1 MNQGS
6 SIALEGDELA
16 ADTTPR
22 GGEARDYL
30 ALLKPRVMSL
40 VVFTSLVGLVCAP
53 GDIHWILGLLAVTC
67 VAVAAG
73 ASGALN
79 MWFEADIDAQ
89 MKRTEG
95 RPIPAGK
102 LDRGQ
107 ALAMGVTLGSGSVI
121 VMGLFV
127 NLVAAGLLAATILF
141 YAVIYTVWLKR
152 RTPQNIV
159 IGGAAGALPPVI
171 GWAAVTGGVSIEP
184 VILFLIIFFWTPPH
198 FWALS
203 LFQQEDYR
211 RAGVPMLPIV
221 AGEEETRRHILI
233 YSIVLAPL
241 ALTPVAIG
249 MAGWIYGVAGV
260 TMGAAFVA
268 LAWRL
273 LFRAD
278 MKSARQLFAFSILY
292 LFILFACLLVE
303 RGIGAF

>member
-1 MNQGS
+1 MS
-6 SIALEGDELA
+6 PTTSVTLEGDEIA
-16 ADTTPR
+16 AQAPS
-22 GGEARDYL
+22 GGGAVSDYF

-40 VVFTSLVGLVCAP
+40 VVFTSVVGLVCAP
-53 GDIHWILGLLAVTC
+53 GEIHWVLGMLAVIC
-67 VAVAAG
+67 VAIGAG

-79 MWFEADIDAQ
+79 MWFESDIDAQ
-89 MKRTEG
+89 MNRTRG

-102 LDRGQ
+102 LDRGE
-107 ALAMGVTLGSGSVI
+107 ALAIGVVLSVGSVV

-127 NLVAAGLLAATILF
+127 NLVAAALLAATIVF
-141 YAVIYTVWLKR
+141 YSVVYTVWLKR

-159 IGGAAGALPPVI
+159 IGGAAGAFPPVI
-171 GWAAVTGGVSIEP
+171 GWAAVTGDVTIEP
-184 VILFLIIFFWTPPH
+184 LILFTIIFFWTPPH
-198 FWALS
+198 FWALA

-221 AGEEETRRHILI
+221 AGDEETRRHILI

-249 MAGWIYGVAGV
+249 MAGWIYGTAAVALGLI
-260 TMGAAFVA
+260 FVA

-278 MKSARQLFAFSILY
+278 VKSARDLFAFSILY
-292 LFILFACLLVE
+292 LFVLFACLLVE
-303 RGIGAF
+303 QMAVSI

>member
-1 MNQGS
+1 MNQAS
-6 SIALEGDELA
+6 SVTLESDKFA
-16 ADTTPR
+16 AQSESRDAAV
-22 GGEARDYL
+22 GDYL

-40 VVFTSLVGLVCAP
+40 VVFTSVVGLACAP
-53 GDIHWILGLLAVTC
+53 GEIHWVIGLLAVIC
-67 VAVAAG
+67 IAVGAG

-89 MKRTEG
+89 MNRTRG

-102 LDRGQ
+102 LDRGE
-107 ALAMGVTLGSGSVI
+107 ALAIGVVLSLGSVI

-127 NLVAAGLLAATILF
+127 NLVAAALLAATIGF
-141 YAVIYTVWLKR
+141 YAIIYTVWLKR

-171 GWAAVTGGVSIEP
+171 GWAAVTGGVTIEP
-184 VILFLIIFFWTPPH
+184 MILFAIIFFWTPPH

-203 LFQQEDYR
+203 LFLQDDYR
-211 RAGVPMLPIV
+211 RAGLPMLPIV

-249 MAGWIYGVAGV
+249 MAGWVYGVAGV
-260 TMGAAFVA
+260 TLGAAFVA
-268 LAWRL
+268 LSWRL

-278 MKSARQLFAFSILY
+278 VKSARVLFAFSILY
-292 LFILFACLLVE
+292 LFVLFACLLVE
-303 RGIGAF
+303 QGIRNI

>member
-1 MNQGS
+1 MTK
-6 SIALEGDELA
+6 
-16 ADTTPR
+16 DTTV
-22 GGEARDYL
+22 GDYF

-40 VVFTSLVGLVCAP
+40 VVFTSVVGLACAP
-53 GDIHWILGLLAVTC
+53 GKIHWVLAL
-67 VAVAAG
+67 VAVLCIAIGAG

-79 MWFEADIDAQ
+79 MWFEADLDAQ
-89 MKRTEG
+89 MIRTRG

-102 LDRGQ
+102 VERSE
-107 ALAMGVTLGSGSVI
+107 ALGIGVALGAGSVI

-127 NLVAAGLLAATILF
+127 NLLAAGLLAATIVF
-141 YAVIYTVWLKR
+141 YAVVYTVWLKR

-171 GWAAVTGGVSIEP
+171 GWAAVTGSVSIEP
-184 VILFLIIFFWTPPH
+184 IILFAIIFFWTPPH

-203 LFQQEDYR
+203 LFQQDDYR

-241 ALTPVAIG
+241 ALTPVSIG

-260 TMGAAFVA
+260 ALGVVFVA

-278 MKSARQLFAFSILY
+278 VKSARVLFAFSILY
-292 LFILFACLLVE
+292 LFVLFACLLVE
-303 RGIGAF
+303 QGLQSI

>member
-1 MNQGS
+1 MAAQAPSGGG
-6 SIALEGDELA
+6 AVGD
-16 ADTTPR
+16 
-22 GGEARDYL
+22 YF

-40 VVFTSLVGLVCAP
+40 VVFTSVVGLVCAP
-53 GDIHWILGLLAVTC
+53 GEIHWVLGMLAVIC
-67 VAVAAG
+67 IAVGAG

-79 MWFEADIDAQ
+79 MWFESDIDAQ
-89 MKRTEG
+89 MNRTRG

-102 LDRGQ
+102 LDRGE
-107 ALAMGVTLGSGSVI
+107 ALAIGIVLGVGSVV

-127 NLVAAGLLAATILF
+127 NLIAALLLAATIVF

-171 GWAAVTGGVSIEP
+171 GWAAVTGDVTIEP
-184 VILFLIIFFWTPPH
+184 LILFAIIFFWTPPH
-198 FWALS
+198 FWALA

-211 RAGVPMLPIV
+211 RAGLPMLPIV
-221 AGEEETRRHILI
+221 AGDEETRRHILI

-249 MAGWIYGVAGV
+249 MAGWIYGTAAV
-260 TMGAAFVA
+260 TLGLIFVA
-268 LAWRL
+268 MAWRL

-278 MKSARQLFAFSILY
+278 VKSARNLFAFSIFY
-292 LFILFACLLVE
+292 LFVLFACLLVE
-303 RGIGAF
+303 QTVGSI

>member
-1 MNQGS
+1 MNQAASATLKDNENTAQNVS
-6 SIALEGDELA
+6 SDA
-16 ADTTPR
+16 AV
-22 GGEARDYL
+22 GDYL

-40 VVFTSLVGLVCAP
+40 VVFTSVVGLVCAP
-53 GDIHWILGLLAVTC
+53 GEIHWVLGLLAVIC
-67 VAVAAG
+67 IAVGAG

-79 MWFEADIDAQ
+79 MWFESDIDAQ
-89 MKRTEG
+89 MDRTRG

-102 LDRGQ
+102 LDRGE
-107 ALAMGVTLGSGSVI
+107 ALAIGVVLSSGSVV

-127 NLVAAGLLAATILF
+127 NLVAAALLAATIAF
-141 YAVIYTVWLKR
+141 YAVIYTIWLKR

-171 GWAAVTGGVSIEP
+171 GWTAVTGDVTIEP
-184 VILFLIIFFWTPPH
+184 LILFAIIFFWTPPH
-198 FWALS
+198 FWALA

-221 AGEEETRRHILI
+221 AGDEETRRHILI

-260 TMGAAFVA
+260 SLGLIFVA

-278 MKSARQLFAFSILY
+278 TKSARVLFAFSILY
-292 LFILFACLLVE
+292 LFVLFACLLIE
-303 RGIGAF
+303 QGIRSI